1 MEIKLY
7 APVNC
12 EVKQLSDCTDDAFKN
27 KFLGDGILIIPESNM
42 FTSPFESAVVKMI
55 FDTKHA
61 YGFDVNGFDVL
72 IHYGLE
78 TVSLK
83 GEPFTTPLN
92 LEQKVSKGNLLFEVD
107 NEMIKKNNLSLET
120 PIVFDQTNL
129 AEFKIKNLKPG
140 KYKQGDLIATIEIV
154 AKEKVE
160 PKTNDELVQEIAKGE
175 FELKNF
181 KSKYEIAAEEFWN
194 AVGGKA
200 NFSKVYNC
208 MTRVRFNIKNKD
220 IVKQDAIKKNAL
232 VKGINWSGS
241 ELQIII
247 GGECYKVREEL
258 DKLVKS
264 GGAQKSKV
272 SGKAGT
278 AALTKTRKTIS
289 QKLLGVV
296 GGVMIPSIPVLMAL
310 GLIGAI
316 YGILTE
322 AKVVGTPG
330 DDAATSPMID
340 VILYAMYKTALLTIG
355 VYFCY
360 NTVKFLGGNPIMGI
374 MIGLILCSRLL
385 LGTGTVIGTA
395 NLGGQGEIPVSPT
408 DAEYNSL
415 HFGEFVS
422 VPFYQLKGFY
432 LFHMGDYPVL
442 IKSYESSIIPFVG
455 AAILYFYIDKW
466 IKTWMPT
473 SIDVCFRHPL
483 AVMATIFGALFIV
496 APITSLIEFAF
507 LRFFQEASN
516 LPLGLGSALFGTLW
530 MPLVITGTHVAV
542 GLAVA
547 LPVYLGHPSA
557 LWAATG
563 AAGSGQT
570 GAAIGVA
577 LKTKNKNLRS
587 TTWSAVIA
595 AYFGGVSEPMLYGVN
610 IPKVIPFLT
619 GLFASFVSGWLY
631 GLLGVDIDFLGP
643 SIFPLTLVSFTGHLE
658 WLKVTICTLVGY
670 GVGILATLL
679 LYRER
684 SDELK
689 LSKRTFKKLRKL
701 AKLKVGQ
708 DKLDEVLEMQKK
720 YLDKVKSKKGEYAKY
735 EKYIQKLID
744 LENRLVSIQDK
755 EEKTRR
761 KLYVKAEKALL
772 NEKLSPEKKAEA
784 VQKFNNFTLEEKR
797 EVAQIKKNEWVAKNT
812 ELDKLFSVTMA
823 ELEKESLTIENA
835 YYSYANIDAI
845 KVKGNGLWNAIHS
858 VQVGYGYEDAK
869 QVGLTK
875 EEKRTLKELKTSLK
889 NDKRP
894 VRA

>member
-1 MEIKLY
+1 
-7 APVNC
+7 
-12 EVKQLSDCTDDAFKN
+12 
-27 KFLGDGILIIPESNM
+27 
-42 FTSPFESAVVKMI
+42 
-55 FDTKHA
+55 
-61 YGFDVNGFDVL
+61 
-72 IHYGLE
+72 
-78 TVSLK
+78 
-83 GEPFTTPLN
+83 
-92 LEQKVSKGNLLFEVD
+92 
-107 NEMIKKNNLSLET
+107 
-120 PIVFDQTNL
+120 
-129 AEFKIKNLKPG
+129 
-140 KYKQGDLIATIEIV
+140 
-154 AKEKVE
+154 
-160 PKTNDELVQEIAKGE
+160 
-175 FELKNF
+175 
-181 KSKYEIAAEEFWN
+181 
-194 AVGGKA
+194 
-200 NFSKVYNC
+200 
-208 MTRVRFNIKNKD
+208 
-220 IVKQDAIKKNAL
+220 
-232 VKGINWSGS
+232 
-241 ELQIII
+241 
-247 GGECYKVREEL
+247 
-258 DKLVKS
+258 
-264 GGAQKSKV
+264 
-272 SGKAGT
+272 
-278 AALTKTRKTIS
+278 
-289 QKLLGVV
+289 
-296 GGVMIPSIPVLMAL
+296 
-310 GLIGAI
+310 
-316 YGILTE
+316 
-322 AKVVGTPG
+322 
-330 DDAATSPMID
+330 
-340 VILYAMYKTALLTIG
+340 
-355 VYFCY
+355 
-360 NTVKFLGGNPIMGI
+360 
-374 MIGLILCSRLL
+374 
-385 LGTGTVIGTA
+385 
-395 NLGGQGEIPVSPT
+395 
-408 DAEYNSL
+408 
-415 HFGEFVS
+415 
-422 VPFYQLKGFY
+422 
-432 LFHMGDYPVL
+432 MGDYPVL

-797 EVAQIKKNEWVAKNT
+797 EAAQIKKNEWVAKNT